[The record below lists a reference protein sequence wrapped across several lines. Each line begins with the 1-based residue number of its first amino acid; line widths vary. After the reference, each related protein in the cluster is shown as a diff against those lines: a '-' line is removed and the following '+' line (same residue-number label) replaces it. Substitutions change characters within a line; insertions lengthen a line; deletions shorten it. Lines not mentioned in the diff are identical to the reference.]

1 MDENLQKITTFI
13 EQHHV
18 LSLATFSGTELSVCS
33 MFYAYSKEHN
43 CFVVASSHE
52 TQHIQ
57 NIQLHNQIAANILLE
72 TKEVG
77 KIQGLQIKGNFLP
90 LEERE
95 LKHLYFKKFPY
106 ALAMNPQLWKI
117 EVEHFKFTDNRLGF
131 GKKLIWP

>member
-1 MDENLQKITTFI
+1 MDENLQKIAIFI
-13 EQHHV
+13 DEHHV
-18 LSLATFSGTELSVCS
+18 LSLATFSGSALSICS
-33 MFYAYSKEHN
+33 LFYVYSKKHN
-43 CFVVASSHE
+43 CFVVASSQE

-57 NIQLHNQIAANILLE
+57 DIQEHQQVAANILLE
-72 TKEVG
+72 TKEIG
-77 KIQGLQIKGNFLP
+77 KIQGLQIKGVFVA

-95 LKHLYFKKFPY
+95 LKQLYFKRFPY